1 VERLLQKLQEMKEKG
16 LYRELRYLET
26 AQGPRT
32 IMDGRDVLL
41 LSSNNYLGLC
51 SDERL
56 KRAAISAIEKY
67 GVGSGG
73 SRLITGSYD
82 IHRELEKRLAHF
94 KGTEACIVFNTGYM
108 ANLGTITSLA
118 DRNWVIFSDSLN
130 HASII
135 DGCRLSGAET
145 VVYKHVDMDDLQRK
159 VMKYNGRPGLIVT
172 DGVFSMEGD
181 IAPLPEIVAI
191 ARRHGI
197 LTMVDDAHATGVL
210 GPNGGGTS
218 DYFRLKGD
226 VDIQMGTLS
235 KALASE
241 GGYVAGKRCLIDY
254 LRNRARSFIFSTA
267 LAPHTISVSLNALS
281 IVMNEPEPRRSLLY
295 NASWFQTRLRS
306 AGFNVKETRTPIIP
320 VIIGEPDLTVQFSRR
335 LMEEGVHI
343 PAIRPP
349 TVPAGASRLRITLMA
364 THTREDME
372 FALQK
377 ICEVGQELG
386 LVAKGE
392 T

>member
-1 VERLLQKLQEMKEKG
+1 MERLLKSLQEMKTKG
-16 LYRELRYLET
+16 LYRELRYLEA

-32 IMDGRDVLL
+32 VIDGKDVLL

-51 SDERL
+51 NDERL
-56 KRAAISAIEKY
+56 KRAAMNAIEKY

-82 IHRELEKRLAHF
+82 IHRELENKIAHF
-94 KGTEACIVFNTGYM
+94 KRTEACIVFNTGYM

-118 DRNWVIFSDSLN
+118 DKNWVIFSDSLN
-130 HASII
+130 HASIV
-135 DGCRLSGAET
+135 DGCRLSGART
-145 VVYKHVDMDDLQRK
+145 VIYKHRDLEDLQKK
-159 VMKYNGRPGLIVT
+159 VAEYKGRSGLIVT
-172 DGVFSMEGD
+172 DGVFSMNGD

-191 ARRHGI
+191 ARQHG
-197 LTMVDDAHATGVL
+197 LLVMVDDAHATGVL

-218 DYFRLKGD
+218 DYFHLKGD

-241 GGYVAGKRCLIDY
+241 GGYVAGKQYLIDY
-254 LRNRARSFIFSTA
+254 LRNKARSFIFSTA
-267 LAPHTISVSLNALS
+267 LAPHTIGVSLNALN
-281 IVMNEPEPRRSLLY
+281 IVMNEPEPRRTLLASSL
-295 NASWFQTRLRS
+295 WFQARLRS
-306 AGFNVKETRTPIIP
+306 AGFHVMETKTPIIP
-320 VIIGEPDLTVQFSRR
+320 VMIGEAGMAVQFSRR
-335 LMEEGVHI
+335 LMEEGIHV

-349 TVPAGASRLRITLMA
+349 TVPAGTSRLRITLMA
-364 THTREDME
+364 THTREDLE

-377 ICEVGQELG
+377 IKEVRQELG
-386 LVAKGE
+386 LVDKMG